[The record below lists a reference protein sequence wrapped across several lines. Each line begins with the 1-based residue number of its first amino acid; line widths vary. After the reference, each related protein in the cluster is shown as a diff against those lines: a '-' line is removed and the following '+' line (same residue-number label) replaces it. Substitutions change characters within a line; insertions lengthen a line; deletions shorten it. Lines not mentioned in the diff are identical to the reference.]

1 MLLLIILIVFLI
13 LTKQKKKNLKN
24 NFEKYSNI
32 KKHVYNEH
40 IIEKDD
46 EEDEENKKFEKL
58 DINVW
63 KKIFKVMLNNKKD
76 IILLFISVIFNSVID
91 LSFPLL
97 NSYAIDTYFGEN
109 PDYSSRYIF
118 CIIYF
123 LMAVSMGVCVW
134 LFIRCAAKVEE
145 STTFEIRRQAF
156 DKLQKLS
163 FSYYDT
169 TSSGWIMA
177 RMTSDTR
184 RLANIVSW
192 GVVDILWSI
201 VLMFGTLIVTIV
213 INWKLSLVLFAL
225 LPVFFVIAIFYR
237 KIILKEYRDVRK
249 INSAITASMNEA
261 FMGANT
267 TKTLAIE
274 EENIYA
280 FNDLTY
286 RYKSRAVRASVFS
299 SLFWPSILVLGYIG
313 VAIVSSIGGSFVLSD
328 IPGLAI
334 STATLYLFID
344 YSIRFFDPVMTIA
357 RMISDFQQAQA
368 SAERILSLIETE
380 PDIVDSQEVIEKYGD
395 LYNKKKENWEELR
408 GDISFENVSFRYKG
422 TDVNILNYFN
432 LDIHQGENIAF
443 VGETGSGKSTII
455 NLICR
460 FYEPNEGRIT
470 IDGKDYKERSYSWLH
485 NNLGYVLQT
494 PTLFSGTIKE
504 NILYGKLDAT
514 DEEVI
519 QAAKYVNAHEFI
531 SKLDKGYDTEVG
543 EGGNKLSNGQKQLIS
558 FARAIIANP
567 KILVLD
573 EATSSIDTE
582 TEVMIQEA
590 MKTVMKGR
598 TSLVVAHRLSTVV
611 NADKIV
617 VMRGGKILECGTHYE
632 LLKNRGYY
640 FTLYKNQF
648 MQEKENNL
656 VNNI

>member
-1 MLLLIILIVFLI
+1 MILLIVLI
-13 LTKQKKKNLKN
+13 LFLVLSKARKNNIKKNY
-24 NFEKYSNI
+24 EKYQ
-32 KKHVYNEH
+32 KVRKHVYNEH

-46 EEDEENKKFEKL
+46 EDENKKFEKL
-58 DINVW
+58 DIKVW
-63 KKIFKVMLNNKKD
+63 KRILKIMLKNKKD
-76 IILLFISVIFNSVID
+76 IILLFVSVIINSVID

-97 NSYAIDTYFGEN
+97 NSYAIETYFSEN
-109 PDYSSRYIF
+109 PDYSTRFIF
-118 CIIYF
+118 CIVYF

-156 DKLQKLS
+156 DRLQKLS

-169 TSSGWIMA
+169 TSSGWVMA

-192 GVVDILWSI
+192 GVVDVLWSI
-201 VLMFGTLIVTIV
+201 ILMIGTLIVTVI
-213 INWKLSLVLFAL
+213 INWKLSIVLFAL
-225 LPVFFVIAIFYR
+225 LPIFLFIAIFYR

-249 INSAITASMNEA
+249 INSAITASMNES

-274 EENIYA
+274 EENVYA
-280 FNDLTY
+280 FNDLTNRY
-286 RYKSRAVRASVFS
+286 RSRAVRASVFS
-299 SLFWPSILVLGYIG
+299 SLFWPTILVLGYIG
-313 VAIVSSIGGSFVLSD
+313 VAFVSSIGGSFVLSNV
-328 IPGLAI
+328 PGLMI
-334 STATLYLFID
+334 TTATLYLFID
-344 YSIRFFDPVMTIA
+344 YSIRFFEPVMVLA
-357 RMISDFQQAQA
+357 RIISDFQQAQA

-380 PDIVDSQEVIEKYGD
+380 PDIKDTDEVIEKYGD
-395 LYNKKKENWEELR
+395 LYNKKKENWEELE
-408 GDISFENVSFRYKG
+408 GDISFKNVTFRYKG
-422 TDVNILNYFN
+422 TDVNILNKFN
-432 LDIHQGENIAF
+432 LDIKKGENVAF

-460 FYEPNEGRIT
+460 FYEPTEGEIT
-470 IDGKDYKERSYSWLH
+470 IDGRNYKERSYSWLH
-485 NNLGYVLQT
+485 DNLGYVLQT

-519 QAAKYVNAHEFI
+519 EACKHVNAHEFI
-531 SKLDKGYDTEVG
+531 SKLEKGYDTEVG

-582 TEVMIQEA
+582 TEVIIQEA

-617 VMRGGKILECGTHYE
+617 VMRNGKILECGTHLE
-632 LLKNRGYY
+632 LLKQRGYY
-640 FTLYKNQF
+640 FILYKNQF
-648 MQEKENNL
+648 MQEKENSMMK
-656 VNNI
+656 NI

>member
-1 MLLLIILIVFLI
+1 MILLIVLI
-13 LTKQKKKNLKN
+13 LFLVLSKSRKN
-24 NFEKYSNI
+24 NIKRNYDKYQKI
-32 KKHVYNEH
+32 RKHIYNEH

-46 EEDEENKKFEKL
+46 DEEENKKFEKL
-58 DINVW
+58 DFKVW
-63 KKIFKVMLNNKKD
+63 KKILKVMLRNKKD
-76 IILLFISVIFNSVID
+76 IIVLFISVIINSVID
-91 LSFPLL
+91 LSFPIL
-97 NSYAIDTYFGEN
+97 NSYAIKTYFSEN
-109 PDYSSRYIF
+109 PDYSTRFIF
-118 CIIYF
+118 CAIYL
-123 LMAVSMGVCVW
+123 LMAISMGVCVW

-145 STTFEIRRQAF
+145 TTTFEIRRQAF
-156 DKLQKLS
+156 DRLQRLS

-169 TSSGWIMA
+169 TSSGWVMA

-192 GVVDILWSI
+192 GAVDVLWSI
-201 VLMFGTLIVTIV
+201 VLMFGTLIVTV
-213 INWKLSLVLFAL
+213 TINWKLSIVLFAL
-225 LPVFFVIAIFYR
+225 LPAFFFIAIFYR

-249 INSAITASMNEA
+249 INSAITASMNES

-274 EENIYA
+274 DENIYA
-280 FNDLTY
+280 FNDLTN

-313 VAIVSSIGGSFVLSD
+313 VAIVSSVGGSFVLSD
-328 IPGLAI
+328 IPSLAI
-334 STATLYLFID
+334 TTATLYLFID

-357 RMISDFQQAQA
+357 RIISDFQQAQA

-380 PDIVDSQEVIEKYGD
+380 PDIKDTPEVIEKYGD
-395 LYNKKKENWEELR
+395 LYNKKKENWEELE
-408 GDISFENVSFRYKG
+408 GDISFKNVTFRYKG
-422 TDVNILNYFN
+422 TDVNVLNKFN
-432 LDIHQGENIAF
+432 LDIKKGENVAF

-460 FYEPNEGRIT
+460 FYEPTEGEIT
-470 IDGKDYKERSYSWLH
+470 IDGRNYKERSYSWLH
-485 NNLGYVLQT
+485 DSLGYVLQT

-519 QAAKYVNAHEFI
+519 AACKYVNAHEFI
-531 SKLDKGYDTEVG
+531 TKLEKGYDTEVG

-582 TEVMIQEA
+582 TEVIIQEA

-617 VMRGGKILECGTHYE
+617 VMRGGKILEMGTHSE
-632 LLKNRGYY
+632 LLKQRGYY

-648 MQEKENNL
+648 MQEKESNL
-656 VNNI
+656 VNNL